1 LTHVGDSNPNHSL
14 WSAAPPASRGHLTL
28 SCHKS
33 QFTDVFLRLTGNTFP
48 LKEAMDELDIEGAN
62 TADGY
67 VRTTHPL
74 DFNNRFDLDL
84 LASIRS
90 ILAETFHVV
99 LIANDVA
106 PAHEA
111 TLRGYF
117 PEPEATG

>member
-1 LTHVGDSNPNHSL
+1 
-14 WSAAPPASRGHLTL
+14 
-28 SCHKS
+28 
-33 QFTDVFLRLTGNTFP
+33 
-48 LKEAMDELDIEGAN
+48 MDELDIEGAN

-67 VRTTHPL
+67 VRTTRPL